1 MSQILNKVRDLD
13 PHDADAAKE
22 ALSSFFPNLAKHK
35 EGDCVRWLRA
45 LESVINRFPKLCGS
59 QRANIEKYIVH
70 FLDSS
75 NYNTVMEAAKCGH
88 VLQQVRP
95 GQEKAA
101 TPKVCWRELM
111 GSLCNA
117 VHSLLSEMFPNAA
130 NIYKS
135 NGELEN
141 KTASDSILLSTLS
154 KLSIVSG
161 QERIL
166 NREHILRSRLNNVFV
181 FIQAMLVE
189 IYPVGK
195 PVRPQII
202 LDAVIRALGASADAQ
217 SVETVSAVK
226 KQALRTLDALV
237 ACLGSNLIPFSPL
250 VFKCVMQTLRWSSE
264 NLNEETSGV
273 RITAYNSLSSWL
285 SCLRCHRAP
294 ARGRG
299 WHDELVAHIAGD
311 VTPQTHTVQLTM
323 NNPPR
328 NLSKKQKKKQ
338 ARVMLQQS
346 SIANYAPGANNK
358 TTTCVESNE
367 QTAIAA
373 LECTETF
380 LTVCGVFLK
389 PATHKVFHELLVRS
403 CFHLPPPG
411 TAGGGARGLALL
423 RALEAARRS
432 APPGV
437 PTPTQY
443 CLQLYS
449 TSINSQCREISK
461 FCTQALLD
469 IRLHLH
475 CSPPSLSFAADTQ
488 TGKNDV
494 EEKRSMSRRNREA
507 LASLLGADKVP
518 AETCEIEDAPEPEEP
533 ANKKPRIDTDKISLS
548 SSSEHSIQICDS
560 DSEDIEE
567 VPMETHQPDES
578 IVVHADVHEILT
590 EDLDKTDMST
600 EYEKVDTPKYSN
612 IHEATTQMPIDT
624 VDGDSLSGKS
634 NEVGYGYPNTGKSVA
649 VLENLE
655 DENLPDTNDTDDV
668 HITCG
673 QVAVTPEEDNIDK
686 EPKVN
691 GVKSPVKS
699 PEKQEVEG
707 SVTVKMAVSNEG
719 VSVEDM
725 LADFVDEVN
734 DDNITQA

>member
-22 ALSSFFPNLAKHK
+22 ALSSFLPNLAKHK
-35 EGDCVRWLRA
+35 EGDSVRWLRA
-45 LESVINRFPKLCGS
+45 LESVITRFPKLCGS
-59 QRANIEKYIVH
+59 QRANIEKYIVN

-75 NYNTVMEAAKCGH
+75 NYNTVIEAAKCAH

-101 TPKVCWRELM
+101 TPKVCWRDLM
-111 GSLCNA
+111 SSLCNA
-117 VHSLLSEMFPNAA
+117 VHSLLSEVFPNAA
-130 NIYKS
+130 NIYRN
-135 NGELEN
+135 NGEHEN
-141 KTASDSILLSTLS
+141 KITSDSILLSTLS
-154 KLSIVSG
+154 ELSIVSG
-161 QERIL
+161 QDRIL
-166 NREHILRSRLNNVFV
+166 NREHILCTRLRNVFV

-195 PVRPQII
+195 PVRPQIV
-202 LDAVIRALGASADAQ
+202 LDAIIRALGASADAQ
-217 SVETVSAVK
+217 SSQLVATVK

-237 ACLGSNLIPFSPL
+237 VCLGSNLIPFSPL

-264 NLNEETSGV
+264 NQNEQTSGV
-273 RITAYNSLSSWL
+273 RVTAYNSLSTWL

-294 ARGRG
+294 VRARG
-299 WHDELVAHIAGD
+299 WHDQLVAHIAGD
-311 VTPQTHTVQLTM
+311 VTPQAHTVQLTM

-338 ARVMLQQS
+338 ARVMLQQG
-346 SIANYAPGANNK
+346 SIANYAPGANNN
-358 TTTCVESNE
+358 TTTCAESNE
-367 QTAIAA
+367 QTTIAA

-380 LTVCGVFLK
+380 LTVCGIYLK

-403 CFHLPPPG
+403 CFRLASRSSP
-411 TAGGGARGLALL
+411 RGLALL
-423 RALEAARRS
+423 RALEASRKS

-437 PTPTQY
+437 PPPTQY

-449 TSINSQCREISK
+449 TSINSQCTEISK

-488 TGKNDV
+488 TEQKDV
-494 EEKRSMSRRNREA
+494 EEKRRISRRNREA
-507 LASLLGADKVP
+507 LESLLGADKVP
-518 AETCEIEDAPEPEEP
+518 PETCDIEDAPEPEEP
-533 ANKKPRIDTDKISLS
+533 AIKKARVDDDKISLS
-548 SSSEHSIQICDS
+548 SSSEHSVQICDS
-560 DSEDIEE
+560 DSEDVEE
-567 VPMETHQPDES
+567 VPMETHQPEES
-578 IVVHADVHEILT
+578 IVVHADIHEIST
-590 EDLDKTDMST
+590 KDFDKPDMST
-600 EYEKVDTPKYSN
+600 EDEKVDTPVRN

-634 NEVGYGYPNTGKSVA
+634 NEVGYDYPNTGKSVA

-719 VSVEDM
+719 VSVDDM

-734 DDNITQA
+734 DDNVTQA

>member
-1 MSQILNKVRDLD
+1 MSQILNKIRNLD
-13 PHDADAAKE
+13 PHDVDAAKE

-35 EGDCVRWLRA
+35 DGDCVRWLRA
-45 LESVINRFPKLCGS
+45 LENVINRFPKLCGS

-70 FLDSS
+70 FMDSS
-75 NYNTVMEAAKCGH
+75 NYNTVIEAAKCAH

-101 TPKVCWRELM
+101 TPKVCWRDLM
-111 GSLCNA
+111 SNLCNA
-117 VHSLLSEMFPNAA
+117 VHSLLSEIFPNAA
-130 NIYKS
+130 NIFRS
-135 NGELEN
+135 NGEHEN
-141 KTASDSILLSTLS
+141 KITSDSILLSTLS
-154 KLSIVSG
+154 EVSVVSG
-161 QERIL
+161 QDRIL
-166 NREHILRSRLNNVFV
+166 NREHILCTRLRNVFV

-217 SVETVSAVK
+217 SLELVSTVK

-250 VFKCVMQTLRWSSE
+250 VFKCVMQTLQWSSE
-264 NLNEETSGV
+264 NLNEETSAV
-273 RITAYNSLSSWL
+273 RITAYNSLSAWL
-285 SCLRCHRAP
+285 GRLRCHRAP
-294 ARGRG
+294 PRARA
-299 WHDELVAHIAGD
+299 WHDALVAHVARD
-311 VTPQTHTVQLTM
+311 VTPHTHTVQLTM
-323 NNPPR
+323 NNPQR

-346 SIANYAPGANNK
+346 SIANYAPGANK
-358 TTTCVESNE
+358 TTTCAESNE
-367 QTAIAA
+367 QTTIAA
-373 LECTETF
+373 LECTEMF
-380 LTVCGVFLK
+380 LTVCGIFLK
-389 PATHKVFHELLVRS
+389 PATHKLFHELLVRE
-403 CFHLPPPG
+403 CFHL
-411 TAGGGARGLALL
+411 ADHSSSRGLALL
-423 RALEAARRS
+423 RALEASRKS

-437 PTPTQY
+437 PPPTQY

-449 TSINSQCREISK
+449 TSLNSQCREISK

-475 CSPPSLSFAADTQ
+475 CSPPSLSFAADSQ
-488 TGKNDV
+488 TAKNDV
-494 EEKRSMSRRNREA
+494 EEKRRISRRNREA
-507 LASLLGADKVP
+507 LESLLGADKIP
-518 AETCEIEDAPEPEEP
+518 AETCVIEDVPEPEEP
-533 ANKKPRIDTDKISLS
+533 ANKKPRIDDDKISLS
-548 SSSEHSIQICDS
+548 SSSEHSVQICDS

-567 VPMETHQPDES
+567 VPMKTHEPAES
-578 IVVHADVHEILT
+578 IVVHADIHEIST
-590 EDLDKTDMST
+590 EDFDKPDMST
-600 EYEKVDTPKYSN
+600 EYENLKVNTTEAC

-634 NEVGYGYPNTGKSVA
+634 NEVGYGYPNTGKSVT

-673 QVAVTPEEDNIDK
+673 QVAVTPEVDNVDK

-691 GVKSPVKS
+691 GVKLPENS
-699 PEKQEVEG
+699 PEKREVEG

>member
-13 PHDADAAKE
+13 PHDTDAAKE

-35 EGDCVRWLRA
+35 EGDCVRWLRS
-45 LESVINRFPKLCGS
+45 LEGVINRFPKLCGS

-75 NYNTVMEAAKCGH
+75 NCNIVIEAAKCAH

-101 TPKVCWRELM
+101 TPKVCWRDLM
-111 GSLCNA
+111 SALCNA
-117 VHSLLSEMFPNAA
+117 VHSLLSEIFPNAV
-130 NIYKS
+130 NIYRS
-135 NGELEN
+135 NGEEEN
-141 KTASDSILLSTLS
+141 KITSDSILLSTLS
-154 KLSIVSG
+154 DLSLVSG

-166 NREHILRSRLNNVFV
+166 NRQQILCTRLRNVFI

-195 PVRPQII
+195 PVRPQMI
-202 LDAVIRALGASADAQ
+202 LDAVIRALGASGDAAHSSE
-217 SVETVSAVK
+217 SVATVK
-226 KQALRTLDALV
+226 THALRTLDALV

-250 VFKCVMQTLRWSSE
+250 VFKCVMQTLRWTSD
-264 NLNEETSGV
+264 NQNDQTSGV
-273 RITAYNSLSSWL
+273 RITAYNSLSTWL
-285 SCLRCHRAP
+285 NSLRCHRAP
-294 ARGRG
+294 VRARG
-299 WHDELVAHIAGD
+299 WHDELVSHITSD

-338 ARVMLQQS
+338 AQVMLQQS
-346 SIANYAPGANNK
+346 SIANYAPGANN
-358 TTTCVESNE
+358 TTTCAESNE
-367 QTAIAA
+367 ETVIAA

-380 LTVCGVFLK
+380 LTVCGIFLK
-389 PATHKVFHELLVRS
+389 PATHKVFHELLVRE
-403 CFHLPPPG
+403 CFHL
-411 TAGGGARGLALL
+411 ADYSSARGLALL
-423 RALEAARRS
+423 RALEASRRS

-437 PTPTQY
+437 PPPTQY

-449 TSINSQCREISK
+449 AAVNSQCREISK

-488 TGKNDV
+488 TAQKEV
-494 EEKRSMSRRNREA
+494 EEKRRMSRRNREA
-507 LASLLGADKVP
+507 LESLLGADKIP
-518 AETCEIEDAPEPEEP
+518 PESCDIDAPELEEP
-533 ANKKPRIDTDKISLS
+533 TIKKPRIDDDKISLS
-548 SSSEHSIQICDS
+548 SSSEHSIQVCDS

-567 VPMETHQPDES
+567 VPMDPEETHAVHEIS
-578 IVVHADVHEILT
+578 TEETIVTHADVHEIST
-590 EDLDKTDMST
+590 EDNPDTTD
-600 EYEKVDTPKYSN
+600 YKKVNN

-655 DENLPDTNDTDDV
+655 DENLPNTNETDDV

-673 QVAVTPEEDNIDK
+673 QVAVTPEDLDKEDINIDK
-686 EPKVN
+686 EIKVN
-691 GVKSPVKS
+691 GVKSPEKS
-699 PEKQEVEG
+699 PEKREVEG
-707 SVTVKMAVSNEG
+707 SVTVKMAVSNDG

>member
-1 MSQILNKVRDLD
+1 MSQILNKVWDLD
-13 PHDADAAKE
+13 PHDTDAAKE

-59 QRANIEKYIVH
+59 QRSNIEKYIVH

-75 NYNTVMEAAKCGH
+75 NYNTVIEAAKCAH

-101 TPKVCWRELM
+101 TPKVCWRDLM
-111 GSLCNA
+111 TSLCNA
-117 VHSLLSEMFPNAA
+117 VHSLLSEIFPNAA
-130 NIYKS
+130 NLYRS
-135 NGELEN
+135 NGEHEN
-141 KTASDSILLSTLS
+141 KTTSDSILLSTLS
-154 KLSIVSG
+154 ELSVVSG

-166 NREHILRSRLNNVFV
+166 NREHILCTRLRNVFV

-217 SVETVSAVK
+217 CVELVGTVK

-264 NLNEETSGV
+264 NQNKETSGV
-273 RITAYNSLSSWL
+273 RITAYNSLSTWL

-294 ARGRG
+294 VRARG
-299 WHDELVAHIAGD
+299 WHDELVAHIASD
-311 VTPQTHTVQLTM
+311 VTPQAHTVQLTM

-358 TTTCVESNE
+358 TTTCAESNE

-380 LTVCGVFLK
+380 LTVCGIFLK
-389 PATHKVFHELLVRS
+389 PATHKVFHELLVRECFQLSS
-403 CFHLPPPG
+403 CSSS
-411 TAGGGARGLALL
+411 RSVALL
-423 RALEAARRS
+423 RALEASRRS

-437 PTPTQY
+437 PPPTQY

-461 FCTQALLD
+461 LCTQALLD

-475 CSPPSLSFAADTQ
+475 CSPPSLSFAADTHTEQ
-488 TGKNDV
+488 NDE
-494 EEKRSMSRRNREA
+494 EEKRRISRRNREA
-507 LASLLGADKVP
+507 LESLLGADKVP
-518 AETCEIEDAPEPEEP
+518 PETCDIEHAPEPEEP
-533 ANKKPRIDTDKISLS
+533 ANKKPRIDDDKISLS
-548 SSSEHSIQICDS
+548 SSSDHSVQICDS
-560 DSEDIEE
+560 DSEDVEE
-567 VPMETHQPDES
+567 VPMDTHQPEES
-578 IVVHADVHEILT
+578 IVHADIHEKST
-590 EDLDKTDMST
+590 EDFDNPDST
-600 EYEKVDTPKYSN
+600 EYEKVVTPKYSN
-612 IHEATTQMPIDT
+612 IHEAITQIPIHT

-673 QVAVTPEEDNIDK
+673 QVAATPEEDNKDDK

-691 GVKSPVKS
+691 GVKLPENS
-699 PEKQEVEG
+699 PEKREVEG